1 MPLQSK
7 PWWCRR
13 DLTARI
19 KLTSDVLFENSSI
32 FDTFFYKSNIKVNSQ
47 VLPDFFF
54 LVRDETNPCCHSL
67 NVIIRQCDNTA
78 FLVFI
83 ILDHVL

>member
-7 PWWCRR
+7 AWWCSRN
-13 DLTARI
+13 LNAWM
-19 KLTSDVLFENSSI
+19 KPALDVLFENSSV
-32 FDTFFYKSNIKVNSQ
+32 FDTFLYKSDIKVNSQ
-47 VLPDFFF
+47 VLPDCFF